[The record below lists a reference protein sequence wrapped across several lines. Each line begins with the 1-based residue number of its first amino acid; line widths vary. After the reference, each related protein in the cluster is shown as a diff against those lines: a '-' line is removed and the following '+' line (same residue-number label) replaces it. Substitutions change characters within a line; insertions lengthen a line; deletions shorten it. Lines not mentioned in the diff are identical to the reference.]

1 MNLSDYNFNLVTCE
15 EAVAA
20 EQGGGAR
27 GALAPPKN
35 FVFSEKILIIKEK
48 FRVFLE
54 GKICNILF
62 KKCVSGKFFS
72 SPFLYMS
79 GKIFWFMSEKK
90 VAGGREKILITK
102 KKI

>member
-15 EAVAA
+15 EAVA
-20 EQGGGAR
+20 E
-27 GALAPPKN
+27 
-35 FVFSEKILIIKEK
+35 EK